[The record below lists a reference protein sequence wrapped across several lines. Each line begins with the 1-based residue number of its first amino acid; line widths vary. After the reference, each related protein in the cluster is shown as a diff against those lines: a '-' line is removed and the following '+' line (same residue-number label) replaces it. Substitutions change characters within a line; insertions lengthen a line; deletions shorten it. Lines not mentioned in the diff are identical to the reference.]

1 MRDSKQDSG
10 VSRRTFLK
18 VGATAA
24 GGVSLAASRA
34 GRPEGRL
41 AAPLRTKNVR
51 VKAAF
56 VYPPTQSLKDA
67 GYYSWPG
74 SGFGAEERQK
84 EYAAALERMGSE
96 LGVHI
101 ELEPRALDTEADAS
115 RFVEDASSTHPDGIL
130 LILFKKGHWNRVVQI
145 VETAKLP
152 VVTYAP
158 LGVLL
163 VDHIKPAR
171 EKPNLYLINSEEFD
185 AVQDGLRMIRAGAWM
200 KQSRIMNI
208 DGQEEKSVQVPVLG
222 TEIHT
227 LPHQRFYDVYRDTAD
242 TDEVRKL
249 ARAYRGGAREIL
261 EPSDNDILEAA
272 RAYVALKMLLL
283 ADEADALMMNCLPG
297 LQHPHKHVPPCMAF
311 MTLRDEGIPAGC
323 QSDLNAT
330 LSLMLGQY
338 LFNRPG
344 FQQNA
349 SMDTVQNL
357 YFGAHCTCP
366 SRMNGPGTRPEPY
379 VLRSHAEAGWGCV
392 PRVLLSK
399 GQDVTMAYY
408 MSSDAPELVVYTG
421 TIVDCPDTPPTGGCR
436 TNIQMT
442 INEVEDVCEVKG
454 MHQAIFYGNHGNDLR
469 AFGQLFGV
477 KVLT

>member
-1 MRDSKQDSG
+1 M
-10 VSRRTFLK
+10 
-18 VGATAA
+18 
-24 GGVSLAASRA
+24 
-34 GRPEGRL
+34 
-41 AAPLRTKNVR
+41 
-51 VKAAF
+51 AAF
-56 VYPPTQSLKDA
+56 VYPPTQTLKDA

-74 SGFGAEERQK
+74 SGFGAEERHK
-84 EYAAALERMGSE
+84 EHAAVLERMGAE
-96 LGVHI
+96 LGVQI
-101 ELEPRALDTEADAS
+101 DLEPVAIDTEEDAS
-115 RFVEDASSTHPDGIL
+115 RFIQKVQSTQPDGIV
-130 LILFKKGHWNRVVQI
+130 LILFKKGHWNRITQI

-152 VVTYAP
+152 VVAYAP

-163 VDHIKPAR
+163 VDHIRPAR
-171 EKPNLYLINSEEFD
+171 EKQNLYLVNSEKFD
-185 AVQDGLRMIRAGAWM
+185 AVSDGLRMIRAGAWM
-200 KQSRIMNI
+200 KQCRIMNI
-208 DGQEEKSVQVPVLG
+208 DGQEEKSVRVPVLG

-227 LPHQRFYDVYRDTAD
+227 VTHQRFYDTYRDTGD
-242 TDEVRKL
+242 TDEVLKL

-261 EPSDNDILEAA
+261 EPNDKDILEAA
-272 RAYVALKMLLL
+272 RAYVALKTLLA

-330 LSLMLGQY
+330 LSLVLGQY

-392 PRVLLSK
+392 PRVLLTE
-399 GQDVTMAYY
+399 GQDVTLAYY
-408 MSSDAPELVVYTG
+408 MSSDAPELAVYTG
-421 TIVDCPDTPPTGGCR
+421 TIVGCPEIPPTGGCR

-442 INEVEDVCEVKG
+442 INEVEDVRDVKG
-454 MHQAIFYGNHGNDLR
+454 MHQAIFYGNHARDLR
-469 AFGQLFGV
+469 SFAQLYGV
-477 KVLT
+477 KTLT